1 MALYEI
7 GFILV
12 RCHIQERLSLGGQVD
27 AIPLGATGF
36 AGDIHTARG
45 LLSSSGFN
53 FTRSNLDSALTN
65 FRDTGHAA
73 LLKMPEMEASTF
85 QEAIERS
92 EAAIPSAL
100 GALAVVSAN
109 PVVQLCAYAKSPR
122 DSGVKFYVPTD
133 CKILHATNIA
143 GFLDALPDIE
153 AAAKC
158 DSKMN
163 LLLRLYRASLRELD
177 IDYQLLFQ
185 LILFEEASDGESGSL
200 AERVRK
206 FSERH
211 GFSGDLNVI
220 SQDCGLS
227 IPPGKDMVDVIV
239 KLRNVAAHNG
249 KIDADSLK
257 EYGGDWVV
265 PLLTDKSRLHR
276 AVGEAIRYMFCALV
290 GHSRD
295 AKSTLVTGSLEMRF
309 D

>member
-12 RCHIQERLSLGGQVD
+12 RCHIQKRLSLGGHVE

-73 LLKMPEMEASTF
+73 LLKMPEIEASTF

-109 PVVQLCAYAKSPR
+109 PVVQLCAYAKSPS
-122 DSGVKFYVPTD
+122 DSGVKFYVPPD
-133 CKILHATNIA
+133 RKILHCTNIA

-153 AAAKC
+153 AAAKH
-158 DSKMN
+158 DSKLN

-206 FSERH
+206 FSEKH
-211 GFSGDLNVI
+211 GFSNDLNVVA
-220 SQDCGLS
+220 QECGLS
-227 IPPGKDMVDVIV
+227 IPLGKDMVDVIV
-239 KLRNVAAHNG
+239 KLRNAAAHNG

-257 EYGGDWVV
+257 EYGGDWVI
-265 PLLTDKSRLHR
+265 PLLTDKSKLHR

-290 GHSRD
+290 GHTRD
-295 AKSTLVTGSLEMRF
+295 AKATLVTGSLEMRF